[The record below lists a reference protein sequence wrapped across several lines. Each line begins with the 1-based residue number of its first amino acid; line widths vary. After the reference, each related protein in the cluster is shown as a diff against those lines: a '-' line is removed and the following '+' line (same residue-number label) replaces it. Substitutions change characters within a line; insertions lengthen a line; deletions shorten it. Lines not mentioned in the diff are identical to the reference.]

1 MKERVGVILARFN
14 PIHNGHLSLI
24 KKALQE
30 NDKVLILVGSADKVN
45 SRNPIPVYIRS
56 EYVKKAIDELF
67 YNDDTLHC
75 KSYDII
81 ELDDYSDESDNSH
94 DWGFYLYA
102 NIVKHIGQD
111 KFTVYYSDGF
121 EIITSWFPGWI
132 MRNCISMSLMARGGV
147 EDGISA
153 TYVRN
158 LIYSNSKHEFE
169 EDEELKKIV
178 PSCIYENRKLIAAFI
193 NIHTK

>member
-1 MKERVGVILARFN
+1 MQERVGVILARFQ
-14 PIHNGHLSLI
+14 PIHNGHLALI

-30 NDKVLILVGSADKVN
+30 NDKVLILIGSADKVN
-45 SRNPIPVYIRS
+45 LRNPIPVSIRK
-56 EYVKKAIDELF
+56 EYVKKSINELLDK
-67 YNDDTLHC
+67 DDTLQC
-75 KSYDII
+75 ESYYII

-111 KFTVYYSDGF
+111 KFTIYYSDGF
-121 EIITSWFPGWI
+121 EIITAWFPGWI

-158 LIYSNSKHEFE
+158 LIISNSKDDFK

-178 PSCIYENRKLIAAFI
+178 PSCIYEDRKLIYAFI
-193 NIHTK
+193 NINIK